1 MNSAIK
7 ILAVFIMM
15 QNIVSA
21 QQSHNIKVLAHFN
34 HNTFHSSCWGY
45 EAGGREY
52 AIYGWYEGTSFVDIT
67 DENNI
72 REVVFLPGRYSGW
85 REMKVY
91 KNYLY
96 IVSEADSSGIQI
108 VDLTRLPN
116 TVDFVNTYLFDGF
129 RRAHTISQNG
139 KYLYI
144 NGGNYREGGIVVLD
158 VGADPERP
166 LKLGEWEGDYVHDC
180 RVVNDT
186 IWACNPL
193 SGNVS
198 VIDAADKNNL
208 FTITSWV
215 NGQYP
220 VPHNCALT
228 DDHNYLY
235 VCDENFNNPGRLKIW
250 NISDKKDIIYAN
262 EWKVNGTTESVHNI
276 EIFGNYAFLS
286 YYGEGAIVLDITD
299 PVNPV
304 EIASIKTTACWQVY
318 YFRSGKIIASDIY
331 DGLYVLKTL
340 DPISVNNNRTIAEG
354 FSLLQ
359 NYPNPFNPVTKI
371 KYSISLSRGMTE
383 GPGVLTQL
391 TIYDA
396 LGKEVAVIFN
406 QHLQPGTYEADWDAS
421 SFPSGVYYYRIVS
434 GSYAETK
441 KMVLLK

>member
-1 MNSAIK
+1 MRSLLK
-7 ILAVFIMM
+7 ILIVFFLW
-15 QNIVSA
+15 QSFAAA
-21 QQSHNIKVLAHFN
+21 QQSNNIRVLARFN

-72 REVVFLPGRYSGW
+72 REVVFLPGSYSGW

-116 TVDFVNTYLFDGF
+116 TVDLVNTYFFDSF

-139 KYLYI
+139 RYFYI

-158 VGADPERP
+158 AGDNPEEP
-166 LKLGEWEGDYVHDC
+166 VKLGEWESDYVHDC

-193 SGNVS
+193 SGKVS
-198 VIDAADKNNL
+198 IIDAVDKNNL
-208 FTITSWV
+208 FTVTSWV

-228 DDHNYLY
+228 DDHKYLF
-235 VCDENFNNPGRLKIW
+235 VCDENFNNPGKLKIW
-250 NISDKKDIIYAN
+250 NIIDKNDIIYAN
-262 EWKVNGTTESVHNI
+262 EWKVNGTAESVHNV

-286 YYGEGAIVLDITD
+286 YYGEGAIVLDIT
-299 PVNPV
+299 NPV
-304 EIASIKTTACWQVY
+304 DPIEIASIKTTACWQVY
-318 YFRSGKIIASDIY
+318 CFSSGKIIASDIY

-340 DPISVNNNRTIAEG
+340 YPVSVNNNSTSVQV
-354 FSLLQ
+354 FSLSQ

-371 KYSISLSRGMTE
+371 MFSIPLNETTRRVVSTKLIVYD
-383 GPGVLTQL
+383 VL
-391 TIYDA
+391 
-396 LGKEVAVIFN
+396 GEEVTVLIN
-406 QHLQPGTYEADWDAS
+406 QQMQPGSYEADWDAS
-421 SFPSGVYYYRIVS
+421 AYPSGVYYYRLVS
-434 GSYAETK
+434 GSYTKTK

>member
-1 MNSAIK
+1 MKLFLQISIFFF
-7 ILAVFIMM
+7 ILTALLYTQ
-15 QNIVSA
+15 QN
-21 QQSHNIKVLAHFN
+21 HNIKVLAHFS

-45 EAGGREY
+45 EAGEREY
-52 AIYGWYEGTSFVDIT
+52 AIYGWYAGTSIVDIT

-108 VDLTRLPN
+108 VDLSRLPN
-116 TVDFVNTYLFDGF
+116 TVDPVNTYFFDGF

-139 KYLYI
+139 RYLYI

-158 VGADPERP
+158 AGANPESP
-166 LKLGEWEGDYVHDC
+166 VKLGEWESDYVHDC
-180 RVVNDT
+180 RIVNDT

-193 SGNVS
+193 TGKVS
-198 VIDAADKNNL
+198 IIDAVDKNNL

-228 DDHNYLY
+228 DNHKYLF
-235 VCDENFNNPGRLKIW
+235 VCDENFNNPGKLKIW
-250 NISDKKDIIYAN
+250 NITDKNDIVYAS
-262 EWKVNGTTESVHNI
+262 EWNINGTSESVHNV
-276 EIFGNYAFLS
+276 EIFGKYAFLS

-304 EIASIKTTACWQVY
+304 EIASLKTTACWQVY

-331 DGLYVLKTL
+331 DGLYVLKTR
-340 DPISVNNNRTIAEG
+340 DPISVQNNKIFAET
-354 FSLLQ
+354 FALSQ

-371 KYSISLSRGMTE
+371 KFNIPQNETTSRVVSTRLM
-383 GPGVLTQL
+383 V
-391 TIYDA
+391 YDL
-396 LGKEVAVIFN
+396 LGREVAVLIN
-406 QHLQPGTYEADWDAS
+406 QQLQPSTYEADWDAS
-421 SFPSGVYYYRIVS
+421 AYPSGCIIIS
-434 GSYAETK
+434 
-441 KMVLLK
+441 LF

>member
-1 MNSAIK
+1 MRSIFK
-7 ILAVFIMM
+7 IL
-15 QNIVSA
+15 VSLLLLYGFALA
-21 QQSHNIKVLAHFN
+21 QVSHNIKVLAHFN

-67 DENNI
+67 DENDI
-72 REVVFLPGRYSGW
+72 REVVFLPGKYSGW

-116 TVDFVNTYLFDGF
+116 TVDLVNTYSFDGF

-139 KYLYI
+139 RYLYV

-158 VGADPERP
+158 VGTDPESP
-166 LKLGEWEGDYVHDC
+166 VKLGEWETDYVHDC

-193 SGNVS
+193 TGKVS
-198 VIDAADKNNL
+198 VIDAVDKNNP

-228 DDHNYLY
+228 DDGKYLF
-235 VCDENFNNPGRLKIW
+235 VCDENFNVPGKVKIW
-250 NISDKKDIIYAN
+250 NISDKNDIVFAG
-262 EWKVNGTTESVHNI
+262 EWKVNGSTESVHNV

-304 EIASIKTTACWQVY
+304 EIAWLKTTACWQVY
-318 YFRSGKIIASDIY
+318 YFNSGKIIASDIY

-340 DPISVNNNRTIAEG
+340 DPISVNNNRTPAEG
-354 FSLLQ
+354 FSLSQ
-359 NYPNPFNPVTKI
+359 NYPNPFNPVTKFKFNI
-371 KYSISLSRGMTE
+371 PQNETTHRFVTTRLKIF
-383 GPGVLTQL
+383 
-391 TIYDA
+391 DA
-396 LGKEVAVIFN
+396 LGREIVILVN
-406 QHLQPGTYEADWDAS
+406 QQLQPGTYEADWDAS
-421 SFPSGVYYYRIVS
+421 AFPSGVYYYRLES
-434 GSYAETK
+434 GSYTETR

>member
-1 MNSAIK
+1 MSILFK
-7 ILAVFIMM
+7 ILIVFFFWHSFA
-15 QNIVSA
+15 SA
-21 QQSHNIKVLAHFN
+21 QQSNNIRVLAHFN

-72 REVVFLPGRYSGW
+72 REVVFLPGKYSGW

-116 TVDFVNTYLFDGF
+116 TVDLVNTYSFEGY

-139 KYLYI
+139 RYLYV

-158 VGADPERP
+158 AGDDPESP
-166 LKLGEWEGDYVHDC
+166 VKLGEWEGDYVHDC
-180 RVVNDT
+180 RVANDT

-193 SGNVS
+193 TGKVS
-198 VIDAADKNNL
+198 VIDAVDKNNL

-220 VPHNCALT
+220 VPHNCALA
-228 DDHNYLY
+228 DDHKYLY
-235 VCDENFNNPGRLKIW
+235 VCDENFNFPGKVKIW
-250 NISDKKDIIYAN
+250 NISDKDDIVFAG
-262 EWKVNGTTESVHNI
+262 EWKVNGSTESVHNI

-304 EIASIKTTACWQVY
+304 EIAGLRTTACWQVY
-318 YFRSGKIIASDIY
+318 YFSSGKIIASDIY

-340 DPISVNNNRTIAEG
+340 DPISVNNNRTPAEG
-354 FSLLQ
+354 FSLSQ
-359 NYPNPFNPVTKI
+359 NYPNPFNPVTKFKFNI
-371 KYSISLSRGMTE
+371 PQNETTHRVVTTRLKIF
-383 GPGVLTQL
+383 
-391 TIYDA
+391 DA
-396 LGKEVAVIFN
+396 LGCEVAILVN
-406 QHLQPGTYEADWDAS
+406 QQLQPGTYEADWDAS
-421 SFPSGVYYYRIVS
+421 AFPSGVYYYRLES
-434 GSYAETK
+434 GSYTETR

>member
-1 MNSAIK
+1 
-7 ILAVFIMM
+7 M

-21 QQSHNIKVLAHFN
+21 QQSRNIKVLAHFN

-67 DENNI
+67 NENDI
-72 REVVFLPGRYSGW
+72 REVVFLPGKYSGW

-116 TVDFVNTYLFDGF
+116 TVDLVNTYSFDGF

-139 KYLYI
+139 RYLFV

-158 VGADPERP
+158 VGTDPESP
-166 LKLGEWEGDYVHDC
+166 VKLGEWEADYVHDC

-193 SGNVS
+193 TGKVS
-198 VIDAADKNNL
+198 VIDAVDKNNP
-208 FTITSWV
+208 FTITSWA

-220 VPHNCALT
+220 VPHNCALA
-228 DDHNYLY
+228 DDHKYLY
-235 VCDENFNNPGRLKIW
+235 VCDENFNFPGKVKIW
-250 NISDKKDIIYAN
+250 NISDKDDIVFAG
-262 EWKVNGTTESVHNI
+262 EWKVNGSTESVHNI

-304 EIASIKTTACWQVY
+304 EIAGLKTTACWQVY
-318 YFRSGKIIASDIY
+318 YFSSGKIIASDIY

-340 DPISVNNNRTIAEG
+340 DAISVNNNRTPAEG
-354 FSLLQ
+354 FSLSQ
-359 NYPNPFNPVTKI
+359 NHPNPFNPVTKFKFNI
-371 KYSISLSRGMTE
+371 PQNETTHRVVTTRLKIF
-383 GPGVLTQL
+383 
-391 TIYDA
+391 DA
-396 LGKEVAVIFN
+396 LGCEVAILVN
-406 QHLQPGTYEADWDAS
+406 QQLQPGTYEADWDAS
-421 SFPSGVYYYRIVS
+421 AFPSGVYYYRLES
-434 GSYAETK
+434 GSYTETR